1 MYRIHKRAVL
11 LTILL
16 QLVLGGMWY
25 TGAPKTLSS
34 NGQVALDGLD
44 LAGVLPLAIAIVV
57 YTLFCAWL
65 LSKFRGISSFQGMIL
80 ILFSWF
86 FMVLPNFVFVSV
98 LHDFGA
104 EKVGY
109 LLSLGGACALTAAVI
124 LPFWRSTRSIF
135 KD

>member
-1 MYRIHKRAVL
+1 
-11 LTILL
+11 
-16 QLVLGGMWY
+16 MWY
-25 TGAPKTLSS
+25 TGAPKTFSS
-34 NGQVALDGLD
+34 NGPIALDSLDVAGL
-44 LAGVLPLAIAIVV
+44 LPIAIAIVV

-65 LSKFRGISSFQGMIL
+65 LSRFRGLSSFQGMML
-80 ILFSWF
+80 ILFSWL

-98 LHDFGA
+98 LHDFGS